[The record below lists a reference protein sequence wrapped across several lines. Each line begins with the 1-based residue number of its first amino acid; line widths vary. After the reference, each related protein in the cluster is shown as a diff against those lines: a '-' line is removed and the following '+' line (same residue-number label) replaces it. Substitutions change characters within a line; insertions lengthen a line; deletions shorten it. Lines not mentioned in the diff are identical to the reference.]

1 MKANNMK
8 LKYIIMAASAA
19 VLSASCSFLDLSD
32 PNAVTVGNYYQNED
46 DIAQSVNG
54 VYAALFGGSVLGTNS
69 IYYEDCKARHVI
81 YPDVG
86 VGGGE
91 NASFDNCTVK
101 PSSSNVLSRWNDTY
115 KCIDRVNVVL
125 KHLNDVTYSS
135 EAVKS
140 RLEAEVR
147 FARAYCYYILVT
159 SFGDVP
165 LILEK
170 LGTLEAVNAA
180 NVRVSKDKVYDAIFT
195 DCKFAAESSLPNLQD
210 GTNCGRASKAAAYT
224 LWGKAALQMATD
236 EDFASRKSELCG
248 VAKTALEKAW
258 GMKPFT
264 DFKALAIEDA
274 FDVATQ
280 ETAKE
285 NIFQIS
291 YITGNSAASTS
302 LCSMFRPSAIDDK
315 AYETNGKSS
324 AGSFFMPLKTAQRIW
339 DEPGDYRFEKMMAHG
354 FHQGIETYYPLKYR
368 DLDASGYYGCNLV
381 VLRYADVALMLAE
394 ANYHGGGSE
403 ALTWLNMVRNR
414 AGLANSNATGT
425 ALRDA
430 IYKERER
437 EFAYE
442 FKGWSD
448 RRRAYTRD
456 ELERFMKDVENAT
469 EYSDTDYYLP
479 IPHTQHILNPEGLWQ
494 NPGY

>member
-19 VLSASCSFLDLSD
+19 MLSASCSFLDLTD

-54 VYAALFGGSVLGTNS
+54 VYAALYDGDVLGSNS
-69 IYYEDCKARHVI
+69 IYSEDCKARLVI

-101 PSSSNVLSRWNDTY
+101 PSSSTVLSRWNDTY
-115 KCIDRVNVVL
+115 KCIDRANVVL

-140 RLEAEVR
+140 QFEAEVR

-165 LILEK
+165 LVLEK
-170 LGTLEAVNAA
+170 LETLDAVNAA
-180 NVRVSKDKVYDAIFT
+180 NVRTPKADVYQAIFD

-210 GTNCGRASKAAAYT
+210 GANCGRASKAAAYT

-264 DFKALAIEDA
+264 DLTALPIEDA

-302 LCSMFRPSAIDDK
+302 LCSMFRPSEIDD
-315 AYETNGKSS
+315 AANETNGKKS
-324 AGSFFMPLKTAQRIW
+324 AGSFFMPVKTTERIW
-339 DEPGDYRFEKMMAHG
+339 DEPGDYRFENMMAHG
-354 FHQGIETYYPLKYR
+354 VHQGLEAYYPLKYR
-368 DLDASGYYGCNLV
+368 DLDPSGYYGCNLV

-394 ANYHGGGSE
+394 VNYHAGGSE
-403 ALTWLNMVRNR
+403 ALKWLNMVRNR
-414 AGLANSNATGT
+414 AGLANSTASGT

-448 RRRAYTRD
+448 RRRAYTRA
-456 ELERFMKDVENAT
+456 ELQTFMKTVENAT